1 MFDYPKKTFVFP
13 DWNSSWHQLNFLI
26 TMLLVIHL
34 ASGCSST
41 SSKRLYENPESGIS
55 LEKPGNWDLAFY
67 ERSGTIVLEP
77 ENGIANQGSAR
88 IEIYGNACV
97 DTTFNTPEEYIEAN
111 IDRIRILYDLDSVTI
126 VQEPI
131 QVEIGDYKVTK
142 AIITIPTM
150 SLPEDSVENQVGD
163 RGPNISQTVE
173 MFAIGNGDRN
183 SIMVQLYKGNS
194 EELNAEAEEIVDS
207 IQLNCSPEP

>member
-26 TMLLVIHL
+26 TMLLAIHL

-41 SSKRLYENPESGIS
+41 SSKQLYENPESGIR
-55 LEKPGNWDLAFY
+55 LERPGNWDLAFY

-77 ENGIANQGSAR
+77 ENGIANKGSAR
-88 IEIYGNACV
+88 IEIHGSACGHP
-97 DTTFNTPEEYIEAN
+97 FFITPEEDIEAN
-111 IDRIRILYDLDSVTI
+111 IDRIRILYNLSSVTI

-131 QVEIGDYKVTK
+131 KVETGDYEVTK

-150 SLPEDSVENQVGD
+150 SLPEDSVENQVGG
-163 RGPNISQTVE
+163 RGPNVFQPID
-173 MFAIGNGDRN
+173 MFEIRDRDN
-183 SIMVQLYKGNS
+183 NFIMVYVYKGNS
-194 EELNAEAEEIVDS
+194 DELNAEADEIVDS
-207 IQLNCSPEP
+207 IQLTCSPEL